1 MRNIL
6 NKFKVLFY
14 NPIIVYLILIIGIG
28 VVAIQSASPLF
39 KINYA
44 ATHDNNAFKQLLFI
58 GIGAVIAVFI
68 IIIGIERIRALR
80 WWIYGFWMIP
90 LLGLFAYKKLHL
102 PIPFVKDLN
111 GAVSWYELPGGLG
124 TIQPSEFMKIGL
136 VLVVADIIQRHNE
149 RYPHIRR
156 TFKTDL
162 NLLMKIMAAIFP
174 PSILIFI
181 QPDSGV
187 TMIILFFIAIMIFSS
202 GIQWRY
208 ILTVGGIVIV
218 LIATFILLVG
228 VFPEFLT
235 GTLGIDAYKLSRF
248 FGWFDPFGT
257 MDKDGMQLAKGLL
270 AIGSG
275 NLIGNGFQS
284 AHVYFPEAHTD
295 FIFAVIGM
303 DFGLIGTL
311 ITITLCGLFDY
322 EILNTATLNRGHYNS
337 YVCIGIFGMLFFQQI
352 QNIGMT
358 IGLLPITG
366 ITLPFISYGGS
377 SSLSYMILFGIVLAS
392 YIECIKIKHNE
403 VDYHER
409 TLYLKTKAY
418 IKDNVKFDD

>member
-162 NLLMKIMAAIFP
+162 NLLMKIMAAILP

-257 MDKDGMQLAKGLL
+257 MDKYGMQLAKGLL

-392 YIECIKIKHNE
+392 YIEGIKIKHNE

>member
-6 NKFKVLFY
+6 NRFKVLFY

-162 NLLMKIMAAIFP
+162 NLLMKIMAAILP

-392 YIECIKIKHNE
+392 YIEGIKIKHNE

>member
-111 GAVSWYELPGGLG
+111 GAVSWYELPGGFG

-162 NLLMKIMAAIFP
+162 NLLMKIMAAILP

-295 FIFAVIGM
+295 FIFAVIGI

-392 YIECIKIKHNE
+392 YIEGIKIKHNE

>member
-1 MRNIL
+1 MKNYFR
-6 NKFKVLFY
+6 KFKLLFY
-14 NPIIVYLILIIGIG
+14 NPIIIYLILMILIGFIAINSAIPLTRVNYPDLLNPNFGIKQLIFIG
-28 VVAIQSASPLF
+28 LGVFVAIVIL
-39 KINYA
+39 
-44 ATHDNNAFKQLLFI
+44 TI
-58 GIGAVIAVFI
+58 GSD
-68 IIIGIERIRALR
+68 RIRALR

-90 LLGLFAYKKLHL
+90 LIGLFIHKYLFE
-102 PIPFVKDLN
+102 IPFAIDRN
-111 GAVSWYELPGGLG
+111 GAYSWYEFGGY

-149 RYPHIRR
+149 HYPHLSR
-156 TFKTDL
+156 TYKTDFY
-162 NLLMKIMAAIFP
+162 LLVKIMMAVFP
-174 PSILIFI
+174 PALLILL
-181 QPDSGV
+181 QPDSGI
-187 TMIILFFIAIMIFSS
+187 TMIILFFIALMILAS

-208 ILTVGGIVIV
+208 IVTFGGISLL
-218 LIATFILLVG
+218 LITIFILLVT

-235 GTLGIDAYKLSRF
+235 DVLKIKGYKLNRF
-248 FGWFDPFGT
+248 YGWFEPFETIQTHGN
-257 MDKDGMQLAKGLL
+257 QLAKGLL

-275 NLIGNGFQS
+275 GLIGNGFQS
-284 AHVYFPEAHTD
+284 LRVYFPEAHTD

-311 ITITLCGLFDY
+311 ITVTLCVLFDL
-322 EILNTATLNRGHYNS
+322 EILNIATLNRGHYNS

-377 SSLSYMILFGIVLAS
+377 SSLSYMILFGLVLSS
-392 YIECIKIKHNE
+392 YIEGLKINHKE
-403 VDYHER
+403 VDYHEH

-418 IKDNVKFDD
+418 LKDNT

>member
-202 GIQWRY
+202 GIRWRY

-392 YIECIKIKHNE
+392 YIEGIKIKHNE